1 MKKKEEDTPEYK
13 KNEGQYE
20 EENNES
26 YTYRQEQSL
35 LLGADSPAPRS
46 YTVLHDLNSELIT
59 IIGLQLSETED
70 SFLVAYPSRTFKKNT
85 DPEEICIKP
94 FLEQNINLIRILKSS
109 IFLCTFPVGIFK
121 QAYIKYLRE
130 ETNAKEEY
138 PDAIFDSKDEVPANY
153 DEYDL
158 YESTDSA
165 GPISIK
171 LESST
176 DSNSID
182 AQKVAEEEIIVCK
195 SYSEKELEELE
206 DKLIKKALQGCIIT
220 NGSKT
225 KQ

>member
-94 FLEQNINLIRILKSS
+94 FLEQNINLAFADLKDPSN
-109 IFLCTFPVGIFK
+109 K
-121 QAYIKYLRE
+121 Q
-130 ETNAKEEY
+130 
-138 PDAIFDSKDEVPANY
+138 
-153 DEYDL
+153 
-158 YESTDSA
+158 
-165 GPISIK
+165 
-171 LESST
+171 
-176 DSNSID
+176 
-182 AQKVAEEEIIVCK
+182 
-195 SYSEKELEELE
+195 
-206 DKLIKKALQGCIIT
+206 
-220 NGSKT
+220 
-225 KQ
+225 